1 MSAHHH
7 NHQHNRHDDSRRMAI
22 VLALN
27 VAMLVIGVVGGL
39 AFNSLALLADAG
51 HVLTDVGAIGLA
63 LFAAWVA
70 TRPSGPQQTF
80 GYRRVEILA
89 ALFNG
94 FTLVAVAVFVFV
106 EAIVRLS
113 DPPEVTGSGVLVIGV
128 ASLIGNGIG
137 TLVLMGG
144 DRGNVNLEG
153 VLRHTAADALGS
165 LGVILAGIVVITTGW
180 DQADPIISMA
190 IGVLILLGSWRL
202 LREPFNVLMESA
214 PEGID
219 VQDVGQAMCSVPG
232 VREVHDLHV
241 WTVTSGFPALAAH
254 IRSDPSEPADEVRE
268 RLEAVLHES
277 FGLDH
282 TTLQVVP
289 EPLLQ
294 LEDRRRRRSPRP
306 PRYGGGGSTS

>member
-1 MSAHHH
+1 
-7 NHQHNRHDDSRRMAI
+7 
-22 VLALN
+22 V
-27 VAMLVIGVVGGL
+27 VGVIGGL
-39 AFNSLALLADAG
+39 VFNSLALLADAG

-70 TRPSGPQQTF
+70 SRPSGPQQTF

-106 EAIVRLS
+106 EAIARLS
-113 DPPEVTGSGVLVIGV
+113 DPPEVTGAGVLVIGLL
-128 ASLIGNGIG
+128 SLVGNGIG
-137 TLVLMGG
+137 TLVLLGG
-144 DRGNVNLEG
+144 DRSNLNLEG
-153 VLRHTAADALGS
+153 ALRHTAADALGS
-165 LGVILAGIVVITTGW
+165 LGVIVAGLIVVTTGW
-180 DQADPIISMA
+180 DQADPIVSMA
-190 IGVLILLGSWRL
+190 IAVLILLGSWRL
-202 LREPFNVLMESA
+202 LREPFNILMESA

-219 VQDVGQAMCSVPG
+219 VQELGQAMCSVPG

-254 IRSDPSEPADEVRE
+254 IRSDPSESADEVRE
-268 RLEAVLHES
+268 RLEAVLHER

-282 TTLQVVP
+282 TTLQVMP

-294 LEDRRRRRSPRP
+294 LEDRRRR
-306 PRYGGGGSTS
+306 

>member
-7 NHQHNRHDDSRRMAI
+7 HHHAHRADDNRRMTI
-22 VLALN
+22 VLAIN
-27 VAMLVIGVVGGL
+27 VAMLIAGVIGGIV
-39 AFNSLALLADAG
+39 FNSLALLADAG

-63 LFAAWVA
+63 LFAGWMA
-70 TRPSGPQQTF
+70 TRPANPQRTF
-80 GYRRVEILA
+80 GFRRGEILA

-94 FTLVAVAVFVFV
+94 FTLVAVAVFIFA
-106 EAIVRLS
+106 EAIARLS
-113 DPPEVTGSGVLVIGV
+113 NPPDVQGVGVLVLGL
-128 ASLIGNGIG
+128 AGLIGNGIA
-137 TLVLMGG
+137 TVVLAGG
-144 DRGNVNLEG
+144 DRENLNLEG

-165 LGVILAGIVVITTGW
+165 LGVVVAGLLVLTTGW
-180 DQADPIISMA
+180 DQADPIVSMFIA
-190 IGVLILLGSWRL
+190 VLILLGSWRL
-202 LREPFNVLMESA
+202 LREPFNVLMEAA

-219 VQDVGQAMCSVPG
+219 VQAVGTAMCSVPG

-254 IRSDPSEPADEVRE
+254 IRSDPSENADEVRE
-268 RLEAVLHES
+268 RVEVVLHEH

-294 LEDRRRRRSPRP
+294 LEDRRQRR
-306 PRYGGGGSTS
+306 

>member
-7 NHQHNRHDDSRRMAI
+7 DHHYHRADDRRRMVI
-22 VLALN
+22 VLVLN
-27 VAMLVIGVVGGL
+27 LVLLVVGVVGGL
-39 AFNSLALLADAG
+39 VFNSLALLADAG
-51 HVLTDVGAIGLA
+51 HVLTDVVAIGLA
-63 LFAAWVA
+63 LFAAWMA

-80 GYRRVEILA
+80 GYRRGEILA

-113 DPPEVTGSGVLVIGV
+113 DPPDVVGAGVLVIGL
-128 ASLIGNGIG
+128 ASLVGNGVA

-144 DRGNVNLEG
+144 DRENVNLEG

-165 LGVILAGIVVITTGW
+165 LGVIVAGLLVITTGW
-180 DQADPIISMA
+180 DQADPIISMGIA
-190 IGVLILLGSWRL
+190 VLILLGSWRL

-219 VQDVGQAMCSVPG
+219 VQEVGQAMCSVPG
-232 VREVHDLHV
+232 VREVPDLHV

-254 IRSDPSEPADEVRE
+254 IRSDPSESPDEVRE
-268 RLEAVLHES
+268 RLEAILHER

-282 TTLQVVP
+282 TTLQVMP
-289 EPLLQ
+289 EQLLQ
-294 LEDRRRRRSPRP
+294 LEDRRRR
-306 PRYGGGGSTS
+306 

>member
-7 NHQHNRHDDSRRMAI
+7 DHHYHRADDRRRMVI
-22 VLALN
+22 VLVLN
-27 VAMLVIGVVGGL
+27 LVLLVVGVVGGL
-39 AFNSLALLADAG
+39 VFNSLALLADAG
-51 HVLTDVGAIGLA
+51 HVLTDVVAIGLA
-63 LFAAWVA
+63 LFAAWMA

-80 GYRRVEILA
+80 GYRRGEILA

-113 DPPEVTGSGVLVIGV
+113 DPPDVVGAGVLVIGL
-128 ASLIGNGIG
+128 ASLVGNGVA

-144 DRGNVNLEG
+144 DRENVNLEG

-165 LGVILAGIVVITTGW
+165 LGVIVAGLLVITTGW
-180 DQADPIISMA
+180 DQADPIISMGIA
-190 IGVLILLGSWRL
+190 VLILLGSWRL

-219 VQDVGQAMCSVPG
+219 VREVGQAMCSVPG

-254 IRSDPSEPADEVRE
+254 IRSDPSESPDEVRE
-268 RLEAVLHES
+268 RLEAILHER

-282 TTLQVVP
+282 TTLQVMP
-289 EPLLQ
+289 EQLLQ
-294 LEDRRRRRSPRP
+294 LEDRRRR
-306 PRYGGGGSTS
+306 

>member
-1 MSAHHH
+1 MTAHLHD
-7 NHQHNRHDDSRRMAI
+7 HQHHRHDDSRRMAI
-22 VLALN
+22 VLVLN
-27 VAMLVIGVVGGL
+27 IAMLAAGVIGGL

-70 TRPSGPQQTF
+70 TQPSGPQRTF
-80 GYRRVEILA
+80 GYRRGEILA

-94 FTLVAVAVFVFV
+94 FTLAAVAVFVFI
-106 EAIVRLS
+106 EAILRLS
-113 DPPEVTGSGVLVIGV
+113 DPPDVTGSGVLVIGI
-128 ASLIGNGIG
+128 ASLVGNGIG
-137 TLVLMGG
+137 TLVLMRG

-165 LGVILAGIVVITTGW
+165 LGVIVAGLLVITTGW
-180 DQADPIISMA
+180 DQADAVISMA
-190 IGVLILLGSWRL
+190 IGVLILFGSWRL

-254 IRSDPSEPADEVRE
+254 IRSDPSESADEVRE
-268 RLEAVLHES
+268 RLEAVLHER

-289 EPLLQ
+289 QPLLQ
-294 LEDRRRRRSPRP
+294 LEDRRP
-306 PRYGGGGSTS
+306 G

>member
-1 MSAHHH
+1 MSGHHH
-7 NHQHNRHDDSRRMAI
+7 DHPHHRHDDSRRMAI
-22 VLALN
+22 VLVVNIALL
-27 VAMLVIGVVGGL
+27 VAGVVGGL

-63 LFAAWVA
+63 LFAAWAA
-70 TRPSGPQQTF
+70 TRPSGPQRTF
-80 GYRRVEILA
+80 GYRRGEILA

-94 FTLVAVAVFVFV
+94 FTLVAVAVVVFV
-106 EAIVRLS
+106 EAIIRLS
-113 DPPEVTGSGVLVIGV
+113 DPPEVTGSGVLVIGL
-128 ASLIGNGIG
+128 ASLVGNGIG
-137 TLVLMGG
+137 TVVLMGG

-153 VLRHTAADALGS
+153 VLRHSAADALGS
-165 LGVILAGIVVITTGW
+165 LGVIVAGLLVITTGW

-219 VQDVGQAMCSVPG
+219 VQDVGQAMCGVPG

-254 IRSDPSEPADEVRE
+254 IRSEPGEPAEEVRE
-268 RLEAVLHES
+268 RVEAVLHER
-277 FGLDH
+277 FGLD
-282 TTLQVVP
+282 TPRSKSCLSRCCSSRTGVP
-289 EPLLQ
+289 A
-294 LEDRRRRRSPRP
+294 RGRHHA
-306 PRYGGGGSTS
+306 